1 MSASPHEPET
11 SVTAAQVDNWLSTIN
26 EKRFKLYPTFVDS
39 QVPVEVCW
47 KLADLLQEAVEEV
60 RVISANLREGS
71 QELCGRAAGLRKR
84 STALFDRSTRAAAY
98 SPQCAPPP
106 PEDMQNAESQML
118 AIFKQGQKQEK
129 QS

>member
-1 MSASPHEPET
+1 MSASPYEPET
-11 SVTAAQVDNWLSTIN
+11 SVTAAQVDNWLYTIN
-26 EKRFKLYPTFVDS
+26 KKRFKLYPTLVDS

-84 STALFDRSTRAAAY
+84 STALLDRSARAAEY
-98 SPQCAPPP
+98 SPQCASPP
-106 PEDMQNAESQML
+106 PEEVQKAESQML
-118 AIFKQGQKQEK
+118 AIFKHGKKQEE